1 MKITA
6 IIFLSGYLICAS
18 SDAQYPWTNDSFH
31 RSMCGKAA
39 CEELVIETVAGKI
52 QGRAFES
59 VLNKAEYYAFLGIPY
74 AKPPVGYLRFQVTQP
89 VHHWHGIYPAY
100 HEKSICP
107 QIYFI
112 TELTGM
118 SAEDCLYLN
127 VYTPQIPRKIVS
139 LKPVIVNIHGGAFVA
154 ASGSKL
160 FYSPDYLIIKDV
172 VVVSFNYRLGVLGFL
187 NLGIPECAGN
197 MGLKDQVMALKW
209 IQQNIARFGGDPK
222 NIVISGES
230 AGGASVHFHLV
241 SPMSRGLFHKAIVR
255 SGTSLSPW
263 ALTYNPI
270 VQAFEIGELCGYRGK
285 DRYKLLKHLMTKPF
299 SDISAAALSWF
310 FHYRKV
316 YPARPLIIGPSV
328 EMDPKGAFLPDFPSN
343 LIKSAIPVPT
353 IFGFNNKDGIFI
365 IIVVFGYF

>member
-6 IIFLSGYLICAS
+6 IIVLSGYLICAS

-31 RSMCGKAA
+31 KSMCGKAA

-74 AKPPVGYLRFQVTQP
+74 AKPPVGYLRFQVSQP
-89 VHHWHGIYPAY
+89 VDHWHGIYPAY
-100 HEKSICP
+100 YEKSICP
-107 QIYFI
+107 QIYFV
-112 TELTGM
+112 TELIGM

-127 VYTPQIPRKIVS
+127 VYVPQVSPLTLLYIPRKIVS
-139 LKPVIVNIHGGAFVA
+139 LKPVIVTIHGGAFIA
-154 ASGSKL
+154 LSGSKL
-160 FYSPDYLIIKDV
+160 FYSPDYLITKDV
-172 VVVSFNYRLGVLGFL
+172 VVVSINYRLGVLGFL

-222 NIVISGES
+222 NVMISGES
-230 AGGASVHFHLV
+230 AGGASVHFHLL

-270 VQAFEIGELCGYRGK
+270 VRAFEIGELCGYRGK
-285 DRYKLLKHLMTKPF
+285 DRYKLLTHLKTK
-299 SDISAAALSWF
+299 SLSYISAAAAQWF
-310 FHYRKV
+310 FHYRQVGCFV
-316 YPARPLIIGPSV
+316 YIA
-328 EMDPKGAFLPDFPSN
+328 
-343 LIKSAIPVPT
+343 
-353 IFGFNNKDGIFI
+353 
-365 IIVVFGYF
+365 